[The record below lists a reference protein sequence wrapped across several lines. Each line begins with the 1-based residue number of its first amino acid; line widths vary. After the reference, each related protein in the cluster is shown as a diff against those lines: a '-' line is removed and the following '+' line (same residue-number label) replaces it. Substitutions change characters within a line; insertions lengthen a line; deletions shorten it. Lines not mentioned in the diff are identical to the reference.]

1 MLRARDYFSIDK
13 PTGKLICK
21 VLISGNVADG
31 DAKYCNREFSDN
43 NNTSSMNTHL
53 RTFHK
58 DMNDKNKENTV
69 TPITIKNALLSKNAY
84 DIESDKYKHITD
96 HVVNFKA
103 ETNQQ
108 LSVVDHPAFI
118 KLLSKLDDKYK
129 LPGRLTI
136 TTKYLK
142 EKVN

>member
-1 MLRARDYFSIDK
+1 
-13 PTGKLICK
+13 
-21 VLISGNVADG
+21 
-31 DAKYCNREFSDN
+31 
-43 NNTSSMNTHL
+43 MNTHL

-58 DMNDKNKENTV
+58 DIKFLTKNDKNKENTV

-96 HVVNFKA
+96 HVVNFIA
-103 ETNQQ
+103 ETNQP

-142 EKVN
+142 EKVNKVKSLIKKELEESEFVSVTLDGWSSISSDAYLGIYIFCG